1 MSQHAEQIDLST
13 AGAAAREPQAA
24 NAADP
29 HIYGLFPAQVRGV
42 DSSGELFHTQTLL
55 DNFGAAEFELRL
67 SRRVESGEQLLVVAD
82 IHDATVA
89 LHGTVLRADSQADG
103 SYRLTVVVT
112 HHRFL

>member
-1 MSQHAEQIDLST
+1 MSKHMEQPDLST
-13 AGAAAREPQAA
+13 AEVVAREPQAA
-24 NAADP
+24 HAAEP

-55 DNFGAAEFELRL
+55 DNFGSAEFDLRL

-89 LHGTVLRADSQADG
+89 LHGTVLRAEPQADG
-103 SYRLTVVVT
+103 SYLITVAVT